1 MENLIYTN
9 LENASFIM
17 LLAAIALSLYVL
29 SKGADL
35 FVNQA
40 VGISVKFNIPKVIIG
55 ATIVS
60 LGTTLPEVTVSSV
73 AALKGNADLAIGN
86 AIGSIIANT
95 ALIIGVA
102 ALIGDMKIDKK
113 SVMFQFITL
122 FISMIVFS
130 IMAINKVIKPGMGI
144 VLLVI
149 LAIYSIISTKRG
161 KDQASEVDDM
171 EVNNDPFIKQALLF
185 VLGIAL
191 VVLSSKVLIPTIE
204 ITALRVGIPQSV
216 IAATLVAFGTSLPEL
231 VTAITAA
238 RKGHPELAVG
248 NVLGADIL
256 NILFVIGL
264 SSIFSKTGLIVP
276 DQFFRLDMPVMFLS
290 VGFFFIAAINK
301 GEKVSKLESFILI
314 GLYFGYLIINYI

>member
-130 IMAINKVIKPGMGI
+130 IMAINKVIKPSMGI
-144 VLLVI
+144 VLLLI
-149 LAIYSIISTKRG
+149 LLVYTIVSTRRG
-161 KDQASEVDDM
+161 KNQASEVDDM
-171 EVNNDPFIKQALLF
+171 EINNDPFIKQALLF
-185 VLGIAL
+185 ILGISL

-264 SSIFSKTGLIVP
+264 SSILSKTGLIVP

-290 VGFFFIAAINK
+290 VGIFFISAINK
-301 GEKVSKLESFILI
+301 GKKVSKIESFILI
-314 GLYFGYLIINYI
+314 AVYFAYLIINYI